1 MGTIF
6 GLAYA
11 TLSMGYFE
19 LTFYRIYI
27 NKFGETLH
35 EFFLE
40 NECRLKLTQIDYWK
54 SLILETLP
62 LSLQ

>member
-27 NKFGETLH
+27 NKFGETLRQ
-35 EFFLE
+35 FFLE
-40 NECRLKLTQIDYWK
+40 NGCRLKLTQKDYWK

>member
-19 LTFYRIYI
+19 LTFYRICI